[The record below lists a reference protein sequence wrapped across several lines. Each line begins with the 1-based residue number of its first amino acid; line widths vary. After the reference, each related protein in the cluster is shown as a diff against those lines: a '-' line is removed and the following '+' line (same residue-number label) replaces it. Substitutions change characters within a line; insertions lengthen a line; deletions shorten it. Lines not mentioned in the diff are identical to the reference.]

1 MIEHIL
7 ITGCSQGLGRSLALR
22 FSDLGCYVYAVG
34 RDRKKM
40 LALSES
46 NPNIYPIVADITSS
60 KDRDTIYE
68 LMKGKSFSIIHNAG
82 IADPSS
88 FEKLSES
95 VLRAHFETNAI
106 APILLTQRLIPLLK
120 AGQRILNINSGAAT
134 MPLPGL
140 FHYCI
145 TKATMQHAMVCLNK
159 ELSPLNIYCGNVR
172 PGLMDTA
179 MITNWLNVDITRLPS
194 KDFYVQQKR
203 DSKLIA
209 PELAAVFVSWVM
221 LDTTDS
227 EFSETAWSIYD
238 TTYQHRWSPD
248 SKTASFLS
256 AKL

>member
-1 MIEHIL
+1 MIENIL
-7 ITGCSQGLGRSLALR
+7 ITGCSQGLGRALALR
-22 FSDLGCYVYAVG
+22 FSELGCHVYAIG
-34 RDRKKM
+34 RDKSKM
-40 LALSES
+40 LTLSES
-46 NPNIYPIVADITSS
+46 SINIYPIVADITSP
-60 KDRDTIYE
+60 KDRDSIYE
-68 LMKGKSFSIIHNAG
+68 LMQGKIFSIIHNAG
-82 IADPSS
+82 IAEPNS
-88 FEKLSES
+88 FEKLPEAA
-95 VLRAHFETNAI
+95 LRAHFETNAI
-106 APILLTQRLIPLLK
+106 APILLTQKLIPLLR

-145 TKATMQHAMVCLNK
+145 TKAAMQHAMVCLNK

-179 MITNWLNVDITRLPS
+179 MINNWLNVDITKLPS
-194 KDFYVQQKR
+194 KDFYVQQKKE
-203 DSKLIA
+203 SKLIA

-227 EFSETAWSIYD
+227 EFGETTWNIYD

-248 SKTASFLS
+248 RKTTSFLS